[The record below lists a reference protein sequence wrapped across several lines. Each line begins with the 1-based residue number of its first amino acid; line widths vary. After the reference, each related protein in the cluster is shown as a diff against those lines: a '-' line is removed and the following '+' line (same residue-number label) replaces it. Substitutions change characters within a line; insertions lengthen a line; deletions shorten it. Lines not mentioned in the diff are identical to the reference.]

1 MTLMKNLKTGLL
13 GVLTACALMVGLHSS
28 ASLAN
33 GFKIGETVFVEFPA
47 GNIKDDAF
55 IVGTVTELAPNGDYQ
70 IAVIDFVEGHD
81 YGVSCVPMAKK
92 QNDQGYGEGWA
103 MWTDTKTLNSKE
115 LQYRVPKENVV
126 NLNHGKQN
134 FVERNNL
141 YIVFG
146 RWKSDAPMLTIDRL
160 ERAKN
165 EANAVQLNDLNEAFD
180 IAIAHRASFYGD
192 FGRPYLPFE
201 TIAPLNQLVEKIST
215 LLAND
220 AVLKALWQAKTR
232 DWPTISK
239 NTRHY
244 FLIEAMDKSLADAQ
258 SQLYKEGVDK
268 ADAVQMQSLKTTLSG
283 LQRAQ

>member
-1 MTLMKNLKTGLL
+1 MSIKKTGLI
-13 GVLTACALMVGLHSS
+13 GVVTACVLMSFGLHSTI
-28 ASLAN
+28 SLASD
-33 GFKIGETVFVEFPA
+33 FKVGETVFVEFPA

-92 QNDQGYGEGWA
+92 QQDQGYGEGWA
-103 MWTDTKTLNSKE
+103 MWTNTKTLNTKE

-126 NLNHGKQN
+126 NLNNGKQH

-165 EANAVQLNDLNEAFD
+165 EANAIGLSALNEAFD

-192 FGRPYLPFE
+192 FGRPYLPHE
-201 TIAPLNQLVEKIST
+201 TIEPLNKLVENVSVI
-215 LLAND
+215 LAND
-220 AVLKALWQAKTR
+220 PVLKNLWQAKVR
-232 DWPTISK
+232 DWSQISK
-239 NTRHY
+239 STRHY
-244 FLIEAMDKSLADAQ
+244 FLIEAIDKSLADAQ
-258 SQLYKEGVDK
+258 SQLYKEGVDTAEAGQLAQLK
-268 ADAVQMQSLKTTLSG
+268 AKLTG
-283 LQRAQ
+283 LQRK